1 VAATL
6 SAEEVNAEE
15 EAVDALDPNSDHLHL
30 PVYTL
35 EPTAPPTPAPEA
47 KQLNSFELK
56 DGGGNGY
63 TVGQRFKI
71 GVGAPGWDAPATVA
85 VSAVGADGNVLSL
98 DIVESGIYSGEDGT
112 GDYNLTPED
121 AALLMKAKQ
130 GGQQEKNTPTSVA
143 LAGTAAAFLA
153 LFAVVVVKRHQV
165 TGAFTPTPD
174 NISMDEMNL
183 TPPSRT
189 ILKLQNTNL
198 GDLL

>member
-1 VAATL
+1 
-6 SAEEVNAEE
+6 
-15 EAVDALDPNSDHLHL
+15 
-30 PVYTL
+30 VYTL
-35 EPTAPPTPAPEA
+35 EPTAPPTPAPES
-47 KQLNSFELK
+47 KQLHEFKLH

-71 GVGAPGWDAPATVA
+71 GVGAPGWDVPATVA

-130 GGQQEKNTPTSVA
+130 EGQQEKNTPATVA

-153 LFAVVVVKRHQV
+153 LFAVVVVKRQQV
-165 TGAFTPTPD
+165 TGAFTPTPTPD